1 MNQFTND
8 FAYFLGNSTEVG
20 FIHTNNHPILN
31 IKGLPGA
38 KLNEVVMFE
47 DNSLGIVTGIS
58 EAFIQVA
65 TYSKTPLP
73 VAAKVIR
80 TGTNVNLPVGEDLLG
95 KTLDV
100 FNKPVDTSVI
110 LHNSELTISLDI
122 LPSDISIR
130 KKITQPYYTGVAV
143 VDVLLPLGKGQREL
157 IIGDTQTGKS
167 SFLLQLCSFQIK
179 MGSIVV
185 YCCIGKSKSDIK
197 SIEHYFNTYKLKDR
211 AILYISESTD
221 PLISIINAPFVAM
234 STAEWFCTQGYD
246 VTLVLDDLSTHA
258 KYYREFS
265 LLSDKFP
272 GRSSY
277 PGDIFYLH
285 AKLLERAGNFAIK
298 HAKKE
303 EASITCFPVVDT
315 VENDVSG
322 YIQTNIMSITDG
334 HLFFDKDVFSRGR
347 RPPINYFLSVTR
359 VGRQTQN
366 SLRWAIN
373 RELLAFLSLYEKVQR
388 FVQFGAE
395 LNEGTKSTLL
405 MGERIEASFNQ
416 DIEDTMPVSL
426 QIMIISLIWLGIWN
440 NEDIASLKVNTK
452 KMMNLYVNDSSYAG
466 LVDSLVYNATSM
478 NQLLFSVNQNL
489 SNITKYV

>member
-1 MNQFTND
+1 MNELKHDFT
-8 FAYFLGNSTEVG
+8 YFLNKTTEVG
-20 FIHTNNHPILN
+20 FIQNNNHPILN
-31 IKGLPGA
+31 ITGLPGA

-47 DNSLGIVTGIS
+47 NNSLGIVTGIS
-58 EAFIQVA
+58 EGFIQVA
-65 TYSKTPLP
+65 VYSKVPLP
-73 VAAKVIR
+73 IDAKVIR
-80 TGTNVNLPVGEDLLG
+80 TEMRIKLPVGVELLG
-95 KTLDV
+95 NTLDG
-100 FNKPVDTSVI
+100 FNSPVNNVAV
-110 LHNSELTISLDI
+110 LHDISSTVSLDI
-122 LPSDISIR
+122 FPKDISTR

-157 IIGDTQTGKS
+157 IIGDTQTGKT

-179 MGSIVV
+179 MGSIVI

-197 SIEHYFNTYKLKDR
+197 SVEHYLDTYKLKEH

-221 PLISIINAPFVAM
+221 PLISIINAPFAAM
-234 STAEWFCTQGYD
+234 STAEWFCNNGYD
-246 VTLVLDDLSTHA
+246 VTLILDDLSTHA

-265 LLSDKFP
+265 LLSNKFP

-285 AKLLERAGNFAIK
+285 AKLLERAGNFTIQSE
-298 HAKKE
+298 KKT
-303 EASITCFPVVDT
+303 EATITCFPVVDT

-334 HLFFDKDVFSRGR
+334 HLFFDKEVFSKGR

-426 QIMIISLIWLGIWN
+426 QIMIIALIWLGIWN

-452 KMMNLYVNDSSYAG
+452 KMMTLYANDSSYAG

-489 SNITKYV
+489 ANITKYV